1 MKFGRTAK
9 YYNQHILMS
18 KVSESLFILI
28 TLPLLVLNI
37 QVENNKVIL
46 GKLLIISK
54 EEKECFIPMAIKIK
68 IAQHFQGK

>member
-37 QVENNKVIL
+37 QVEYNKVIL

-54 EEKECFIPMAIKIK
+54 DR
-68 IAQHFQGK
+68 